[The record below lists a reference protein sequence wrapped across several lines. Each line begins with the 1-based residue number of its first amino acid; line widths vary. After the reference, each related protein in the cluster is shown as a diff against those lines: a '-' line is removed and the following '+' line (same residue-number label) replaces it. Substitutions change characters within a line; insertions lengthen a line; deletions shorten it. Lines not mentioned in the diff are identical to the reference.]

1 LNIGHHLTNYEQFD
15 GSELFN
21 VSYDGCSFAGRGH
34 IAYHFDLN
42 PGILRLAP
50 DSKKMDK

>member
-1 LNIGHHLTNYEQFD
+1 LNIGHHLTNYEQSNGSQLFD
-15 GSELFN
+15 

-42 PGILRLAP
+42 PGILCLALDP
-50 DSKKMDK
+50 KKMDK